1 MIHVAYGLHDK
12 TGHYSKFVGTSM
24 LSLFENHSSP
34 PRSVTVHLLHDNTLT
49 LDSYEKFVY
58 LAGQYNQIIKFYNVE
73 RNFPEDIDKLR
84 NSFTP
89 DSMRHFSVAVTFRLL
104 MGKIIPDVIV
114 KIIHIDA
121 DIIVNLDI
129 NELWQVDIGDKILAV
144 VPEFDDPSKCA
155 NFGLVTDGFVKPENY
170 FNAGVMVMNLE
181 KWRNEE
187 EKIMD
192 GVKFVTEKK
201 YPFMEQEAL
210 NYCYSEEALHLPRKF
225 NVHVREQPRFSD
237 TPIERKL
244 YHYLGRDGSLGLDM
258 RDKFNRLWFSYFEK
272 TPFFNKSTVENLYNG
287 VRELY
292 VGRQNLMTQ
301 ISAMVSG
308 KSRAFVTFPQ
318 NIDALKKI
326 FYVQESEEIFQI
338 DSPNWGDKLINEMRN
353 SVGKKI
359 YFMMIGGIYP
369 QLRAGL
375 MQMGFVEGRDFLNAE
390 MFLSEVHG
398 VQLNSYPLI
407 EKM

>member
-12 TGHYSKFVGTSM
+12 TGHYSKFVGTSI
-24 LSLFENHSSP
+24 LSLFENHSCP

-49 LDSYEKFVY
+49 LDNYEKFVY

-73 RNFPEDIDKLR
+73 KLFPEEVNKLR

-89 DSMRHFSVAVTFRLL
+89 DSVKHFSVAAAFRLL
-104 MGKIIPDVIV
+104 MEKFIPSEIV
-114 KIIHIDA
+114 KIIYIDS
-121 DIIVNLDI
+121 DTIINLDI
-129 NELWQVDIGDKILAV
+129 NELWQIDIGDKILAV
-144 VPEFDDPSKCA
+144 VPEYDDPSKCA
-155 NFGLVTDGFVKPENY
+155 DFGLCKDGFVKPENY
-170 FNAGVMVMNLE
+170 FNSGILIMNLE

-201 YPFMEQEAL
+201 YPFIDQEAL

-225 NVHVREQPRFSD
+225 NVHVRAQPRFSD
-237 TPIERKL
+237 TPIERKI
-244 YHYLGRDGSLGLDM
+244 YHYLGRGESLYLDM

-272 TPFFNKSTVENLYNG
+272 TPFFNKSTIENLYNG
-287 VRELY
+287 VRELN
-292 VGRQNLMTQ
+292 VQRQDLMAQ

-308 KSRAFVTFPQ
+308 KLRAFVTVPQ
-318 NIDALKKI
+318 NVDALTKV
-326 FYVQESEEIFQI
+326 FYVHEGEEIFQI
-338 DSPNWGDKLINEMRN
+338 NSPNWLNELANEMKN

-359 YFMMIGGIYP
+359 YFMLTAGIYP
-369 QLRAGL
+369 QLRGAL
-375 MQMGFVEGRDFLNAE
+375 MQVGFVEGRDFLNAE
-390 MFLSEVHG
+390 MFLSEIHG

-407 EKM
+407 EKL